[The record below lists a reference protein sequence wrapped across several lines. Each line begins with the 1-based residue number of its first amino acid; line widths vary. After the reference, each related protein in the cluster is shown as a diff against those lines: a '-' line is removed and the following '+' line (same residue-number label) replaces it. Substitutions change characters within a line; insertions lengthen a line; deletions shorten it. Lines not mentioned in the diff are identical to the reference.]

1 MSWIDYNAKIPA
13 DICGKFPNIF
23 GELDLKEDKEMRT
36 IRDTHEFRATTFI
49 KKNGL
54 GDTRTA
60 DRLPTFG
67 EFRAANQQH
76 QRDVEHVLNEIADL
90 ISRIGRQHDSTKTKY
105 DGEFYRDFCVAFTHP
120 DENFTEMPW
129 YQGHIAAERHH
140 INDNC
145 PDDVDLLDILEHI
158 ADCVCA
164 GKARNKDGEVYP
176 IKINADILLKAVE
189 NTQKLI
195 EDSIKISELDKAEDE
210 PEDIQFT

>member
-1 MSWIDYNAKIPA
+1 MIHGTKDY
-13 DICGKFPNIF
+13 CGKFPNIF

-36 IRDTHEFRATTFI
+36 IRDTHALREATYVR
-49 KKNGL
+49 KNGL

-60 DRLPTFG
+60 DRLPTFE

-76 QRDVEHVLNEIADL
+76 QRDVEHVLNGIADL

-105 DGEFYRDFCVAFTHP
+105 DGEFYRDFCIAFTHP
-120 DENFTEMPW
+120 DEDFTEMPW

-145 PDDVDLLDILEHI
+145 PDDVDLIDILEHI

-164 GKARNKDGEVYP
+164 GKARNEDGEVYP

-195 EDSIKISELDKAEDE
+195 EDAIDIRDPFKNDDR